1 VECVYNRDVPEV
13 LAMRLGT
20 CAALVGGGG
29 KTTTMLSM
37 AQCLRRAGRKVLIT
51 TTTRIWLPEDVPLV
65 CGRDATSLRLDV
77 ERHFRTTDAVAL
89 GDHVGPDGKLY
100 GVAPALA
107 CDLLRTG
114 VADLMLCE
122 ADGSAGRSLK
132 AYRPGEPAIPPCASL
147 VLVVAGIDAVGKP
160 ATPDVVHRLELFC
173 QLVGVP
179 PASTLEPSSVA
190 QGLVELARPTPPA
203 SRVVYVLNK
212 VDDET
217 ARASADAVRA
227 ELENRDPRAEVLLLS
242 RGRVVA
248 HFPSQQVGARLSPH

>member
-1 VECVYNRDVPEV
+1 
-13 LAMRLGT
+13 MRLGT

-29 KTTTMLSM
+29 KTTTMLSV
-37 AQCLRRAGRKVLIT
+37 ARCLRTVGRKVLIT
-51 TTTRIWLPEDVPLV
+51 TTTRIWPPEDVPLV
-65 CGRDATSLRLDV
+65 CGRDAPSLRQDV
-77 ERHFRTTDAVAL
+77 ERHFRTTGTVAL

-132 AYRPGEPAIPPCASL
+132 AYRPGEPAIPTCASL

-173 QLVGVP
+173 RLFDLP
-179 PASTLEPSSVA
+179 PASRLEPSSVA
-190 QGLVELARPTPPA
+190 QAMAELARPAPPA

-212 VDDET
+212 VDDDT
-217 ARASADAVRA
+217 ARSSAEAVRA
-227 ELENRDPRAEVLLLS
+227 ELENRDPRVEVLFLS

-248 HFPSQQVGARLSPH
+248 HYPSQQCGARLSPH